1 MSVRIKNPIGS
12 RVFRR
17 MQVGSHAKD
26 TLCLREVFRHRLNVS
41 TVIKFHK
48 TKFNAIAICPL
59 SSSHFSY
66 LHMKYIVMCKNCWLN
81 KFFILYFESDI
92 LKNFNSYLI

>member
-1 MSVRIKNPIGS
+1 MSVRIKNPIGL

-26 TLCLREVFRHRLNVS
+26 TLCSREVFRHRLNVS
-41 TVIKFHK
+41 TVIEFHK
-48 TKFNAIAICPL
+48 TKFNAIAICPF
-59 SSSHFSY
+59 STSHFSY
-66 LHMKYIVMCKNCWLN
+66 LHTKYIVMCKNCWLN
-81 KFFILYFESDI
+81 KFFILYFTSDI